1 MPVTPP
7 LNPPQIIVLIAAVV
21 TGLTIASIVALTQS
35 VEHTMRHDRELTER
49 VVAACKG
56 DLTEANRSAACI
68 VSLVLANR
76 G

>member
-1 MPVTPP
+1 MESMIPTDAKVA
-7 LNPPQIIVLIAAVV
+7 LVIVLIV
-21 TGLTIASIVALTQS
+21 GLTIASIVALTQS

>member
-1 MPVTPP
+1 MPVTSLPSP
-7 LNPPQIIVLIAAVV
+7 SQIIILITAVV
-21 TGLTIASIVALTQS
+21 VGLIVSSMVMFAQS
-35 VEHTMRHDRELTER
+35 VERTIHHDRELTER